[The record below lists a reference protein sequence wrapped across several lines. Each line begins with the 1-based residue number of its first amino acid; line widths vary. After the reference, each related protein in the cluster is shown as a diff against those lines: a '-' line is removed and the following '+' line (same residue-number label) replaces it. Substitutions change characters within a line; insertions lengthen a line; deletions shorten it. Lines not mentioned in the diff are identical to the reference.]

1 MIEVLHWMMLAL
13 TFSMAL
19 CFARLIRGPE
29 LPDRVVALDTIGVH
43 VVALAAIY
51 SIRVGQVLFLDVAI
65 VAALLA
71 FLGTVAFGRY
81 LEQQERR

>member
-1 MIEVLHWMMLAL
+1 MSEVLHGMMVVLV
-13 TFSMAL
+13 FSMAL
-19 CFARLIRGPE
+19 CFVRLIRGPE

-43 VVALAAIY
+43 VVALAAVY
-51 SIRVGQVLFLDVAI
+51 SIRMGQVIFLEVAV

-81 LEQQERR
+81 LEQQESQ